1 MADGQHNIGKE
12 GDDKMRFVIGHTDAP
27 VSIETSE
34 SLDKLMP
41 ALIGAIKAAKNPKK
55 DAQNPHLKNRFASLG
70 AVLEEMRASGFVPI
84 QLPVV
89 CDTSAGVFTT
99 LWFENQYISWPFLL
113 PLQKNDAQGVGS
125 AVSYARRYSLQTILQ
140 LVGEDDDGEA
150 AVGRTPH
157 PVVAKV
163 PPEKLAEI
171 KNTVEEELKASVIV
185 NKLKACAALKD
196 VQAVCKETLADYK
209 ALPKA
214 LQETIEEERKR
225 RIQTIEGEFT

>member
-1 MADGQHNIGKE
+1 
-12 GDDKMRFVIGHTDAP
+12 MRFVIGHTDAP

-34 SLDKLMP
+34 TLDKLMP
-41 ALIGAIKAAKNPKK
+41 ALVAAIKAAKNPKK

-70 AVLEEMRASGFVPI
+70 AVLEEMRACGFTPI

-99 LWFENQYISWPFLL
+99 LWYENQYISWPFLL

-157 PVVAKV
+157 PAVTKV
-163 PPEKLAEI
+163 TSEKQAETEH
-171 KNTVEEELKASVIV
+171 TVEDKLKASVIV
-185 NKLKACAALKD
+185 AKLKACTSLKEIQAACKD
-196 VQAVCKETLADYK
+196 TLADYK
-209 ALPKA
+209 SLPKE
-214 LQETIEEERKR
+214 LQATIEEERKR
-225 RIQTIEGEFT
+225 KIQAVNGEFP

>member
-1 MADGQHNIGKE
+1 MK
-12 GDDKMRFVIGHTDAP
+12 FVIGHTDAP

-34 SLDKLMP
+34 ALDKLMP
-41 ALIGAIKAAKNPKK
+41 ALVAAIRAAKNPKK

-70 AVLEEMRASGFVPI
+70 AVLEEMRAAGFIPI

-140 LVGEDDDGEA
+140 FVGEDDDGEA
-150 AVGRTPH
+150 AMGRTPH
-157 PVVAKV
+157 PTVAKV
-163 PPEKLAEI
+163 TPEKQTEAL
-171 KNTVEEELKASVIV
+171 TVEDELKASVIV
-185 NKLKACAALKD
+185 AKIKACASLKEI
-196 VQAVCKETLADYK
+196 QAACKDTLADYK
-209 ALPKA
+209 SLPKG
-214 LQETIEEERKR
+214 LQATIEEERKR
-225 RIQTIEGEFT
+225 KIQTVNGEFP

>member
-1 MADGQHNIGKE
+1 
-12 GDDKMRFVIGHTDAP
+12 MRFVIGHTDAP
-27 VSIETSE
+27 VSIETSD

-41 ALIGAIKAAKNPKK
+41 ALMAAIKAAKNPKK

-70 AVLEEMRASGFVPI
+70 AVLEEMRATGFTPI

-89 CDTSAGVFTT
+89 CDASAGVFTT
-99 LWFENQYISWPFLL
+99 LWYEGQYISWPFLL

-157 PVVAKV
+157 PTVSKTQS
-163 PPEKLAEI
+163 PEKAANVKHE
-171 KNTVEEELKASVIV
+171 VGDELKASVII
-185 NKLKACAALKD
+185 NKLKACSKLEEIK
-196 VQAVCKETLADYK
+196 AVCVDTLADYK
-209 ALPKA
+209 SLPKT
-214 LQETIEEERKR
+214 LQSTIEEERKR
-225 RIQTIEGEFT
+225 KIQTIEGEFP